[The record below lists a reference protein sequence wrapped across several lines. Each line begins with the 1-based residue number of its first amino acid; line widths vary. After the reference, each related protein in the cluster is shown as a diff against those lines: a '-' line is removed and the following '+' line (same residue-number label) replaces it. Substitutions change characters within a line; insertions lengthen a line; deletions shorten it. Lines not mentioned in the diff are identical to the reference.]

1 MCFGVIFGCVCVGGL
16 FGFFILLKDTTINLV
31 QIWDSLD
38 PICSTVM

>member
-1 MCFGVIFGCVCVGGL
+1 MFWGYFWLCVCVGL

-31 QIWDSLD
+31 QIWESLD